1 MSYYCSTFNQTDIE
15 NITYYIL
22 KNFPDSKSGS
32 VSFLGDIKEMSFKKN
47 SSMVYRINYTQ
58 GEQKHCFYAFE
69 ITITDGVDEQK
80 YWKYVLKNDVITI
93 EEFEYCLKYYFN
105 RRSTY
110 KDWAK
115 FFVLDITKSQFIFKK
130 KFFENFKK

>member
-1 MSYYCSTFNQTDIE
+1 MGSYCSTFNQTDIE

-47 SSMVYRINYTQ
+47 SSMVYRVNYTQ
-58 GEQKHCFYAFE
+58 GEKKHCFYAFE

-93 EEFEYCLKYYFN
+93 EEFEYYLKYYFN

-115 FFVLDITKSQFIFKK
+115 FFDLDITKSQFILKK
-130 KFFENFKK
+130 SFFENFK